1 MRRDR
6 EGQRRGWGVRS
17 QSFSVRPVKVGNSTP
32 EDPPEE
38 SEKPGHGAVMRNTN
52 ETLISKS
59 VSTTLKRIAELARK
73 LSGKAL
79 LSLAH
84 HINVDFLQ
92 EAHARTRKDGATGID
107 GVTAREYERELEKNL
122 RRLLDQFKSGTYKAP
137 PVQRAYIPKADGGQ
151 RPLGVPTFE
160 DKVLQRAVTMVLE
173 TVYEQDFLPSS
184 YGYRPGTGALHALR
198 DLRQELMAMEG
209 GWVLEA
215 DIRSFFD
222 RMVHQHL
229 RSFLDRRVRD
239 GVIRRA
245 IDKWLKAGVMEA
257 GRIHFPEDGSPQGG
271 VISPL
276 LANIYLHEVLDV
288 WFESVV
294 KPRMRGRA
302 RLIRYADDFVICFQ
316 REDDARRVAEVL
328 PKRLARY
335 GLALHPDKTRLFR
348 YRAPDDGGH
357 GHPPTF
363 DFLGFT
369 HYWARSRSG
378 RWVIKRKTIAK
389 RLARKVHEIWVWC
402 RQNRHEPLEW
412 QRKRLASRLLGYY
425 NYFGIPCNA
434 GALDQLFR
442 SVVRAWH
449 YWLSRRSQRGTI
461 RWDDFARIA
470 ERFPLPRPRIVH
482 QWV

>member
-1 MRRDR
+1 M
-6 EGQRRGWGVRS
+6 G
-17 QSFSVRPVKVGNSTP
+17 
-32 EDPPEE
+32 
-38 SEKPGHGAVMRNTN
+38 NTN
-52 ETLISKS
+52 ETLNSES

-84 HINVDFLQ
+84 HIDVDFLR
-92 EAHARTRKDGATGID
+92 EAYARTRKNGATGID
-107 GVTAREYERELEKNL
+107 GVTAREYERELEENL
-122 RRLLDQFKSGTYKAP
+122 RRLLDRFKSGTYKAP
-137 PVQRAYIPKADGGQ
+137 PVRRAYIPKADGGQ

-173 TVYEQDFLPSS
+173 AVYEQDFLPTS
-184 YGYRPGTGALHALR
+184 YGYRPGTGALYALR
-198 DLRQELMAMEG
+198 DLRQELMSMGG

-229 RSFLDRRVRD
+229 RSFLDGRVRD

-245 IDKWLKAGVMEA
+245 IDKWLKAGVMEE

-288 WFESVV
+288 WFETVV

-328 PKRLARY
+328 PKRLAKY
-335 GLALHPDKTRLFR
+335 GLTLHPDKTRLFR
-348 YRAPDDGGH
+348 YRAPDEGGN

-389 RLARKVHEIWVWC
+389 RLARKAHEIWVWC
-402 RQNRHEPLEW
+402 RQNRHEPLGW

-425 NYFGIPCNA
+425 NYYGIPCNA
-434 GALDQLFR
+434 GALDALFR
-442 SVVRAWH
+442 SVVQAWH
-449 YWLSRRSQRGTI
+449 YWLSRRSRRGTI